1 MTEVR
6 KARQQDTLFVVASV
20 QLKALRAGVA
30 RHEQDILPI
39 RCGVHHLVNGTVA
52 RQEGFFKMNRRS
64 LLAQAAAMSLV
75 PGVESSRAAAAQ
87 GAGPASYV
95 ALRRLRPTDPAWPDA
110 ASWDALNA
118 AVAGRLIK
126 VPSPLAACA
135 RDVDGAD
142 CQDLL
147 KHLRNPYYV
156 GDQVGATQTSGW
168 VDAWMSAS
176 SVYAVA
182 ATTTADVV
190 AAVNFARDHKLRLV
204 IKGGGHSYQG
214 TSNAAD
220 SLLVWTRGMH
230 DIVLHD
236 AFVPQGCSVPTVQAV
251 SVGAG
256 AIWMR
261 VYSGVTTKAGRY
273 VQGGGC
279 TTVGVAGLIQSGGFG
294 SFSKNYGTAASWLLE
309 AEVVTADGTVR
320 IANARTN
327 PELFWGLKGGGG
339 GSLGVVTR
347 LTLQTHALP
356 AFAGG
361 AFATIEAASDD
372 AFRRL
377 IKAFVDFYAEN
388 LCNQHWGESVDI
400 RRNNILSIS
409 MVSQG
414 LDTAQSKAVWRPFFD
429 WLAASPESYRLTG
442 EPVIG
447 AIPAQHWWDAEY
459 RRRATPRSIISD
471 PRPGAS
477 PDDFWWAGDAG
488 QAGWFVHGYESAWMP
503 MALLEQDQRER
514 LVDALFSASRQWWS
528 VLLHF
533 NKGLGGAPAGA
544 VAAARDTATNP
555 AVLTAFALA
564 IIGGWGPPAYPG
576 LPGHEPDL
584 GAADSDARAVAQ
596 AMVELRRVVPDAGAY
611 VSESSYFEK
620 DWQGAY
626 WGENY
631 KRLRAVKA
639 KYDPDGLFFV
649 HHGVGSEDWSADGF
663 ARAAER

>member
-1 MTEVR
+1 
-6 KARQQDTLFVVASV
+6 
-20 QLKALRAGVA
+20 
-30 RHEQDILPI
+30 
-39 RCGVHHLVNGTVA
+39 
-52 RQEGFFKMNRRS
+52 MNRRILLTRATILS
-64 LLAQAAAMSLV
+64 LLSGLA
-75 PGVESSRAAAAQ
+75 SRRAVVAAQ
-87 GAGPASYV
+87 GAGAPSA
-95 ALRRLRPTDPAWPDA
+95 AAFRRVRPDDPEWPDA
-110 ASWDALNA
+110 ARWDDLNR

-126 VPSPLAACA
+126 VQPPLAACEN
-135 RDVDGAD
+135 GAD
-142 CQDLL
+142 STSCQDVL
-147 KHLRNPYYV
+147 KNLRNPYYV
-156 GDQVGATQTSGW
+156 GDQVGATETSGW
-168 VDAWMSAS
+168 VDAWMAAPG
-176 SVYAVA
+176 VYAVV

-190 AAVNFARDHKLRLV
+190 AAVNFARNHNLRLV
-204 IKGGGHSYQG
+204 LKGGGHSYQG

-220 SLLVWTRGMH
+220 SLLVWTRAMNE
-230 DIVLHD
+230 IVLHD
-236 AFVPQGCSVPTVQAV
+236 AFVPQGCAVPAVQAV

-256 AIWMR
+256 TIWMR
-261 VYSGVTTKAGRY
+261 VYNAVTTKAGRY

-309 AEVVTADGTVR
+309 AEVVTADGAVR
-320 IANARTN
+320 IANACTN
-327 PELFWGLKGGGG
+327 PDLFWGLKGGGG

-356 AFAGG
+356 TWAGG

-377 IKAFVDFYAEN
+377 IKAFIDFYADN
-388 LCNQHWGESVDI
+388 LCNPHWGESVDI

-414 LDTAQSKAVWRPFFD
+414 LDTTQAKVVWQPFFD
-429 WLAASPESYRLTG
+429 WIAAAPEAYRLAG
-442 EPVIG
+442 EPLIG
-447 AIPAQHWWDAEY
+447 AMPAQHWWDADY
-459 RRRATPRSIISD
+459 RRRYVPRSIVSD
-471 PRPGAS
+471 NRPGGS
-477 PDDFWWAGDAG
+477 LDDFWWTGDAA
-488 QAGWFVHGYESAWMP
+488 QVGWFVHGYESAWMP

-533 NKGLGGAPAGA
+533 NKGLGGAPADA
-544 VAAARDTATNP
+544 VAAGRDTATNP

-564 IIGGWGPPAYPG
+564 IIAGGGPPAYPG
-576 LPGHEPDL
+576 LPGHEPDI
-584 GAADSDARAVAQ
+584 GTARPDAQAVARAMVA
-596 AMVELRRVVPDAGAY
+596 LRKVVPDAGSY

-626 WGENY
+626 WGTNY
-631 KRLRAVKA
+631 ERLRAVKA

-663 ARAAER
+663 VRVEGH